1 MSAVVRQALPADTPE
16 MRVDLWLLGALAA
29 LLSLGV
35 VMVYSASAATS
46 AESGWSR
53 ADLRPHLMNVVAAVV
68 ALKLVYHVP
77 LLWWKRASGPLLAVA
92 GVLLVLVLIPGLG
105 VEVNGSR
112 RWLPLGPLRMQP
124 SELAKLAV
132 VLYAAAHLARH
143 RDKLQE
149 FRFGILFASAPL
161 AGTGL
166 LLLLEPDFGTT
177 VVLTVTVAGMLFLA
191 GVRLWHFSLCMA
203 AGLASMVLL
212 TVVAPYRMARV
223 MSFLDPWSDPYDGG
237 FQLIQALIAFG
248 RGEWLGVGLGASVQ
262 KLFYL
267 PHASTDFLLAVI
279 GEELG
284 LLGVTAVL
292 VLFAVVLWRAF
303 CIARQAER
311 TGDVFAMRLAQ
322 GLGLLLVLQALINVG
337 VNLGVLP
344 TKGLTLPF
352 LSYGGSSL
360 VVSCAAVGLLLAIG
374 AQTRPRPRAR
384 GDGA

>member
-1 MSAVVRQALPADTPE
+1 MNAAVPQALPADAPE
-16 MRVDLWLLGALAA
+16 IRVDLWLLVALVT

-46 AESGWSR
+46 AEGGWSR
-53 ADLRPHLMNVVAAVV
+53 ADLRQHLANVVTAVV
-68 ALKLVYHVP
+68 VLKLAYHVP
-77 LLWWKRASGPLLAVA
+77 LLWWKRASGPLLAMA
-92 GVLLVLVLIPGLG
+92 GILLALVLIPGLG
-105 VEVNGSR
+105 IEVNGSR
-112 RWLPLGPLRMQP
+112 RWLPLGPVRMQP
-124 SELAKLAV
+124 SEPAKLAV
-132 VLYAAAHLARH
+132 VLYAAAHLARY
-143 RDKLQE
+143 RDKLRE
-149 FRFGILFASAPL
+149 FRHGILFAGAPL
-161 AGTGL
+161 AAAGL

-177 VVLTVTVAGMLFLA
+177 VVLTATVAGMLFLA

-203 AGLASMVLL
+203 AGLAGMVVL

-223 MSFLDPWSDPYDGG
+223 MSFLDPWSDPYDSG

-267 PHASTDFLLAVI
+267 PHAGTDFLLAVI

-311 TGDVFAMRLAQ
+311 TGDVFAARLAQ
-322 GLGLLLVLQALINVG
+322 GLGLLLVLQALINAG

-384 GDGA
+384 GEL